1 MKQVLVVLMCLGIIS
16 FVALAAPS
24 QIWKNCCRKYS
35 QRIPQLHRIKE
46 YASQENDGRCKIK
59 AVIFKVKNHWI
70 CSNPDNGQVKKL
82 VEKLSQKERKG

>member
-24 QIWKNCCRKYS
+24 QILKNCCLKYS
-35 QRIPQLHRIKE
+35 GILPQLKRIKE
-46 YASQENDGRCKIK
+46 YVIQKNDGRCKIK
-59 AVIFKVKNHWI
+59 AVIFKVKNLWI
-70 CSNPDNGQVKKL
+70 CSNPNNLKVKRF